1 MKKNLVTT
9 LLFASVLAVPMQA
22 GIVKGTVIDSAT
34 REPVSGVVV
43 SAAGGSI
50 IATTAADG
58 TYVLQGVEEGN
69 TMIAFVR
76 ENYALQSVDV
86 TVMQTP
92 TTVNV
97 EVERTEDARDV
108 VSEGSQAAREENTLL
123 FDESMLEDEG
133 AASSQSVAYLAGS
146 SDDAFLSASSYVF
159 SPMRFSIR
167 GYDQRNQATYIN
179 GIDFTDTE
187 RGRFNYSSLGGLNN
201 ATRNKDIVHGLEQNG
216 FGYGSL
222 TGATNINTLA
232 ADYAAGSQVG
242 LAYTNRAYN
251 LRAQATYATGLM
263 NNGWAF
269 TGSVV
274 YRWAEKGR
282 AEGTS
287 YSSLAYFFAAQKK
300 WANHSLALTVW
311 NNHTERGQSSASTQ
325 EVYDYRGIYYN
336 SYWGYQ
342 DGKVRNS
349 RIVQTMDPTVL
360 LNYIWDIDNES
371 NLKVG
376 AAYHYNKYSNSAL
389 SFYNAPDPRPDY
401 YRNLP

>member
-1 MKKNLVTT
+1 
-9 LLFASVLAVPMQA
+9 
-22 GIVKGTVIDSAT
+22 VIDSAT
-34 REPVSGVVV
+34 KEPVAGVVV
-43 SAAGGSI
+43 STAGGSI
-50 IATTAADG
+50 AAITATDG
-58 TYVLQGVEEGN
+58 TYVLQGVEEGRGV
-69 TMIAFVR
+69 IAFDG
-76 ENYALQSVDV
+76 ESYALQSVDV
-86 TVMQTP
+86 TVMQAP

-97 EVERTEDARDV
+97 EVTPEQNAQEI

-133 AASSQSVAYLAGS
+133 ATSSQSVAYLAGS
-146 SDDAFLSASSYVF
+146 SDDVFLSASSYVF

-167 GYDQRNQATYIN
+167 GYDQRDQVTYIN

-201 ATRNKDIVHGLEQNG
+201 ATRNKDVVHGLDAPG

-222 TGATNINTLA
+222 SGATNINTLA

-274 YRWAEKGR
+274 YRWADKGR

-287 YSSLAYFFAAQKK
+287 YSSLGYFLAAQKI
-300 WANHSLALTVW
+300 WANHSLALT
-311 NNHTERGQSSASTQ
+311 A
-325 EVYDYRGIYYN
+325 
-336 SYWGYQ
+336 
-342 DGKVRNS
+342 
-349 RIVQTMDPTVL
+349 
-360 LNYIWDIDNES
+360 
-371 NLKVG
+371 
-376 AAYHYNKYSNSAL
+376 
-389 SFYNAPDPRPDY
+389 
-401 YRNLP
+401 

>member
-146 SDDAFLSASSYVF
+146 SLCDSRYVVMTNAIKPLI
-159 SPMRFSIR
+159 S
-167 GYDQRNQATYIN
+167 
-179 GIDFTDTE
+179 TE
-187 RGRFNYSSLGGLNN
+187 
-201 ATRNKDIVHGLEQNG
+201 
-216 FGYGSL
+216 
-222 TGATNINTLA
+222 
-232 ADYAAGSQVG
+232 
-242 LAYTNRAYN
+242 
-251 LRAQATYATGLM
+251 
-263 NNGWAF
+263 
-269 TGSVV
+269 
-274 YRWAEKGR
+274 
-282 AEGTS
+282 
-287 YSSLAYFFAAQKK
+287 
-300 WANHSLALTVW
+300 
-311 NNHTERGQSSASTQ
+311 
-325 EVYDYRGIYYN
+325 
-336 SYWGYQ
+336 
-342 DGKVRNS
+342 
-349 RIVQTMDPTVL
+349 
-360 LNYIWDIDNES
+360 
-371 NLKVG
+371 
-376 AAYHYNKYSNSAL
+376 
-389 SFYNAPDPRPDY
+389 
-401 YRNLP
+401 